1 MSSAAPKQPV
11 SVFNQAAED
20 RLKELLEKRKRDK
33 LTRAEALEVRE
44 LQLLKA
50 AAELAK
56 KRAAIEQARR
66 QLADQ
71 DRYRIGGFALTAG
84 LGGWSEAELQAGF
97 AFLAAM
103 DAAQRAALPPVAAN
117 ADSKAGGDA
126 VAAPVTSATASATAP
141 APTPEAEEAPPAQ
154 AQAEPMAEAAM
165 PIAASMPASASM
177 SHEPPP
183 VRRLGRLM

>member
-84 LGGWSEAELQAGF
+84 LGGWSDAELRAGF

-103 DAAQRAALPPVAAN
+103 DATQRAELPPVAAN

-126 VAAPVTSATASATAP
+126 VAAPVTPAMASTLMP
-141 APTPEAEEAPPAQ
+141 VPTPEAKAAPPAQ
-154 AQAEPMAEAAM
+154 AHAEPMAEAAM
-165 PIAASMPASASM
+165 PASASM
-177 SHEPPP
+177 SREP
-183 VRRLGRLM
+183 RSGERLAS

>member
-126 VAAPVTSATASATAP
+126 VAAPVTSAAASTLMP
-141 APTPEAEEAPPAQ
+141 ASTSGAKAAPPDQ
-154 AQAEPMAEAAM
+154 AQAEPMAAA
-165 PIAASMPASASM
+165 MPASAPMPTSL
-177 SHEPPP
+177 
-183 VRRLGRLM
+183 RRFGG

>member
-1 MSSAAPKQPV
+1 MSAAAPKQPM

-20 RLKELLEKRKRDK
+20 QLKELLEKRKRDK

-50 AAELAK
+50 KARQAK
-56 KRAAIEQARR
+56 EGAAIAQARR
-66 QLADQ
+66 KLADQ

-84 LGGWSEAELQAGF
+84 LGGWSEAELRAGF

-103 DAAQRAALPPVAAN
+103 DAAQRAELPPVAAN

-126 VAAPVTSATASATAP
+126 VAAPA
-141 APTPEAEEAPPAQ
+141 
-154 AQAEPMAEAAM
+154 
-165 PIAASMPASASM
+165 MPASASM
-177 SHEPPP
+177 SHES
-183 VRRLGRLM
+183 RRFGG

>member
-1 MSSAAPKQPV
+1 MSAAAPKQPT

-20 RLKELLEKRKRDK
+20 RLKELLEKRKHDK

-56 KRAAIEQARR
+56 KRAVWAADRR
-66 QLADQ
+66 KLADR

-84 LGGWSEAELQAGF
+84 LGGWPDAELQAGF
-97 AFLAAM
+97 AVLAAM
-103 DAAQRAALPPVAAN
+103 DVAQRAALLLVAAN

-126 VAAPVTSATASATAP
+126 VAAPVTSATVSTLMP
-141 APTPEAEEAPPAQ
+141 VPTPGAKPAPPAQ
-154 AQAEPMAEAAM
+154 AHAEPMAEAAM
-165 PIAASMPASASM
+165 PASASM
-177 SHEPPP
+177 SREP
-183 VRRLGRLM
+183 RSGERLAS

>member
-1 MSSAAPKQPV
+1 MSAAAPKQPA

-20 RLKELLEKRKRDK
+20 RLKELLEKRKHDK

-56 KRAAIEQARR
+56 KRAVWAADRR
-66 QLADQ
+66 KLADG

-84 LGGWSEAELQAGF
+84 LGGWSDAELRAGF

-103 DAAQRAALPPVAAN
+103 DATQRAELPPVAAN

-126 VAAPVTSATASATAP
+126 VAAPVTPAMASTLMP
-141 APTPEAEEAPPAQ
+141 APPSGAKAAPPAQ
-154 AQAEPMAEAAM
+154 AQTELVDEAAM
-165 PIAASMPASASM
+165 SAPAPMPQ
-177 SHEPPP
+177 EPHRGERS
-183 VRRLGRLM
+183 VG

>member
-1 MSSAAPKQPV
+1 MSAAAPKQPA

-20 RLKELLEKRKRDK
+20 RLKELLEKRKRGK

-56 KRAAIEQARR
+56 KRAALAADCRK
-66 QLADQ
+66 LADQ
-71 DRYRIGGFALTAG
+71 DRYRIGGLALAAG
-84 LGGWSEAELQAGF
+84 LGGWSAAELRAGF

-126 VAAPVTSATASATAP
+126 MAAPVTSAAASPLMPAP
-141 APTPEAEEAPPAQ
+141 ASEAKAAPLAQ
-154 AQAEPMAEAAM
+154 AQAEPMA
-165 PIAASMPASASM
+165 ASMPAPEAM
-177 SHEPPP
+177 AQEPPP
-183 VRRLGRLM
+183 RRTIGKLM

>member
-1 MSSAAPKQPV
+1 MSAAAPKQPM

-33 LTRAEALEVRE
+33 LTGAEALEVRE
-44 LQLLKA
+44 LRLLKDKA
-50 AAELAK
+50 RQAK
-56 KRAAIEQARR
+56 ERAAIEQARR
-66 QLADQ
+66 QLADRE
-71 DRYRIGGFALTAG
+71 RYRLGGFALTAG
-84 LGGWSEAELQAGF
+84 LGGWSDAELRAGF

-126 VAAPVTSATASATAP
+126 VAAPVTSAMASPLMP
-141 APTPEAEEAPPAQ
+141 APTSGAKAAPPDQ

-165 PIAASMPASASM
+165 PASAPMPLSL
-177 SHEPPP
+177 
-183 VRRLGRLM
+183 RRFGG

>member
-1 MSSAAPKQPV
+1 MSAAAPKQPV
-11 SVFNQAAED
+11 SVFNQATED
-20 RLKELLEKRKRDK
+20 RLKELLEKRKRGK

-56 KRAAIEQARR
+56 KRAALAADCRK
-66 QLADQ
+66 LADQ
-71 DRYRIGGFALTAG
+71 DRYRLGGLVLAAG
-84 LGGWSEAELQAGF
+84 LGGWSDEDLRAGF

-126 VAAPVTSATASATAP
+126 VAAPVTSATVSPLMP
-141 APTPEAEEAPPAQ
+141 APVSGAKAAPPAQ
-154 AQAEPMAEAAM
+154 AHAEPMAAA
-165 PIAASMPASASM
+165 MPASAPM
-177 SHEPPP
+177 SHES
-183 VRRLGRLM
+183 RRFGG

>member
-1 MSSAAPKQPV
+1 MSAAAPKQPV
-11 SVFNQAAED
+11 SVFNQATED

-56 KRAAIEQARR
+56 KRAALAADCRK
-66 QLADQ
+66 LADQ
-71 DRYRIGGFALTAG
+71 DRYRIGGLALTAG
-84 LGGWSEAELQAGF
+84 LGGWSDAELRAGF

-103 DAAQRAALPPVAAN
+103 DAAQRATLPPVAAN

-126 VAAPVTSATASATAP
+126 VAAPVTPAMASTLMP
-141 APTPEAEEAPPAQ
+141 VPTPEAEEATLDQ
-154 AQAEPMAEAAM
+154 AHAEPMAKAA
-165 PIAASMPASASM
+165 IPASPPM
-177 SHEPPP
+177 SHES
-183 VRRLGRLM
+183 RRFGG

>member
-1 MSSAAPKQPV
+1 MSAAAPKQPA
-11 SVFNQAAED
+11 SVFNQAAKD
-20 RLKELLEKRKRDK
+20 RFKELLEKRKRDK

-56 KRAAIEQARR
+56 KRAALAADCRK
-66 QLADQ
+66 LADQ
-71 DRYRIGGFALTAG
+71 DRYRIGGLALTAG
-84 LGGWSEAELQAGF
+84 LGGWSDAELRAGF

-126 VAAPVTSATASATAP
+126 VATPVTSAAASTLMPAP
-141 APTPEAEEAPPAQ
+141 ASEAKAAPLAQ
-154 AQAEPMAEAAM
+154 AQAEPMAAAM
-165 PIAASMPASASM
+165 PAPASM

-183 VRRLGRLM
+183 RRTLGRLM

>member
-1 MSSAAPKQPV
+1 MSAAAPKQPA

-44 LQLLKA
+44 LRLLKDKA
-50 AAELAK
+50 RQAK
-56 KRAAIEQARR
+56 EGAAIAQARR
-66 QLADQ
+66 KLADQ
-71 DRYRIGGFALTAG
+71 DRYRIGGFALAAG
-84 LGGWSEAELQAGF
+84 LGGWSDAELRAGF

-126 VAAPVTSATASATAP
+126 VAAPVTPAMASTLMP
-141 APTPEAEEAPPAQ
+141 VPTPEAEEATPAQ
-154 AQAEPMAEAAM
+154 AHAEPMAKAA
-165 PIAASMPASASM
+165 MPASASM
-177 SHEPPP
+177 SHES
-183 VRRLGRLM
+183 RRFGG

>member
-1 MSSAAPKQPV
+1 MSAAAPKQPV

-20 RLKELLEKRKRDK
+20 RLKELLEKRKRGK

-50 AAELAK
+50 KARQAK
-56 KRAAIEQARR
+56 EEAAIAQARR

-71 DRYRIGGFALTAG
+71 DRYRIGGLALAAG
-84 LGGWSEAELQAGF
+84 LGGWSAADLRAGF

-103 DAAQRAALPPVAAN
+103 DAVQRAALPPVAAN

-126 VAAPVTSATASATAP
+126 VAAPVTSAAASTLMP
-141 APTPEAEEAPPAQ
+141 APTSGAKAAPPAQ
-154 AQAEPMAEAAM
+154 AQTELVDEAAM
-165 PIAASMPASASM
+165 SAPAPM

-183 VRRLGRLM
+183 RRTLGRLM

>member
-1 MSSAAPKQPV
+1 MSTAALKQPV

-44 LQLLKA
+44 LRLLKDKA
-50 AAELAK
+50 RQAK
-56 KRAAIEQARR
+56 EGAAIAQARR

-71 DRYRIGGFALTAG
+71 DRYRLGGLVLAAG
-84 LGGWSEAELQAGF
+84 LGGWSDEDLRAGF

-103 DAAQRAALPPVAAN
+103 DAAQKAALPPVAVN

-126 VAAPVTSATASATAP
+126 VATPVTSAAASTLMP
-141 APTPEAEEAPPAQ
+141 APTSGAKAAPPAQ
-154 AQAEPMAEAAM
+154 AQTELVDEAAM
-165 PIAASMPASASM
+165 SAPAPMPQ
-177 SHEPPP
+177 EPPP
-183 VRRLGRLM
+183 RRTLGRLM

>member
-1 MSSAAPKQPV
+1 MSAAAPKQPA

-20 RLKELLEKRKRDK
+20 RLKELLEKRKHDK

-56 KRAAIEQARR
+56 KRAVWAADRR
-66 QLADQ
+66 KLADG

-84 LGGWSEAELQAGF
+84 LGGWSDAELRAGF

-103 DAAQRAALPPVAAN
+103 DATQRAELPPVAAN

-126 VAAPVTSATASATAP
+126 VAAPVTSATVSTLMP
-141 APTPEAEEAPPAQ
+141 VPTPGAKPAPPAQ
-154 AQAEPMAEAAM
+154 AHAEPMAEAAM
-165 PIAASMPASASM
+165 PASASM
-177 SHEPPP
+177 SREP
-183 VRRLGRLM
+183 RSGDRLAS

>member
-1 MSSAAPKQPV
+1 MSAAAPKQPM

-71 DRYRIGGFALTAG
+71 DRYRIGGLALTAG
-84 LGGWSEAELQAGF
+84 LGGWSAAELRAGF

-103 DAAQRAALPPVAAN
+103 DAVQRAALPPVAAN

-126 VAAPVTSATASATAP
+126 VAAPVTSATVSPLMP
-141 APTPEAEEAPPAQ
+141 APTSGAKAAPPAQ
-154 AQAEPMAEAAM
+154 AQAEPLADAAM
-165 PIAASMPASASM
+165 PASPSM
-177 SHEPPP
+177 SHES
-183 VRRLGRLM
+183 RRFGG